1 MLRCFVILGNLMNE
15 LKLNAMKT
23 RLVLLGLVAACL
35 TSCAGFTNL
44 TVPSSPVVVDGDF
57 VTDRYVECKL
67 CNTYVLGIGGLR
79 SSNLVGELVKKAN
92 LRKNEALAYVSAVKN
107 VNCFLG
113 VVTVVTHTVS
123 GYIVRLDRAHYTE
136 YQGVSGLTV
145 RHKESVEVPEPPR
158 NKKALFAAANN
169 KTEKDTLAAQTAR
182 EITDALKAGHAL
194 GNTKVGETSGEPQV
208 NLKGRTHNGT
218 LPRPSCSVQKEGRV
232 VVDIWVDNYGT
243 VQKAVAGSEGTTVA
257 DSDMWNAARKAA
269 MKASFNMSADAP
281 AMQKGA
287 ITYIFK
293 LK

>member
-1 MLRCFVILGNLMNE
+1 
-15 LKLNAMKT
+15 MKA
-23 RLVLLGLVAACL
+23 RIFLFGIVVACL
-35 TSCAGFTNL
+35 TSCAGFTHV

-123 GYIVRLDRAHYTE
+123 GYVVRPDRAHYTE

-145 RHKESVEVPEPPR
+145 GHKGDVEVPESPR
-158 NKKALFAAANN
+158 KDINKKALFAAVNN

-182 EITDALKAGHAL
+182 EITDALKTGHAL
-194 GNTKVGETSGEPQV
+194 GNTKVGETSGEPQA

-218 LPRPSCSVQKEGRV
+218 LTRPSCSVQKEGRV

-243 VQKAVAGSEGTTVA
+243 VQKAVAGAEGTTVT

-281 AMQKGA
+281 AMQKGT